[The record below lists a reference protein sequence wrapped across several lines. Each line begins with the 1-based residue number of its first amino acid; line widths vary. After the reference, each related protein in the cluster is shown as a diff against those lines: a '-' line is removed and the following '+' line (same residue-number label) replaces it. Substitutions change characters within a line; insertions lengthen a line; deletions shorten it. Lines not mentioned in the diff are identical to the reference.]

1 MWSLSI
7 CDCEC
12 NKVCKIDKFLYI
24 NNYSCE
30 KRLIDKL
37 VLKHKDEILNATE
50 NSIDDKKVIALK
62 VITLFTL
69 FR

>member
-1 MWSLSI
+1 M

-12 NKVCKIDKFLYI
+12 NKVCKIDKYLDI
-24 NNYSCE
+24 KNYSCE

-50 NSIDDKKVIALK
+50 NSIDDKKV
-62 VITLFTL
+62 T
-69 FR
+69 